1 MSENEAVV
9 YPPLYG
15 KTSTGKTKVW
25 YARVLTNSSGH
36 GISEIRHGQK
46 DGALQ
51 TTLRVVETG
60 KNIGKKNET
69 TPLNQAIS
77 ETKRKWVD
85 KKDKEGYVEDESQL
99 DAKEQDS
106 GAEKETAIISATIY
120 PMLAKV
126 YDSKKTSK
134 NGITFPCFVQPKLDG
149 LRCVMYKGVTGKI
162 VAQSRTGG
170 VFEFMDHIIGEVAC
184 ILNNN
189 PNLILDGE
197 LYTTEIPFENLA
209 GLIKKKHASS
219 EDLKQIQLIDYH
231 VYDLI
236 DLQNAS
242 IKFSERTSFLNFLV
256 KSSFKHVK
264 FVKTCSVPSHAEFY
278 EKFQEF
284 IAEGYEGAM
293 LRNSNGLY
301 KQNNR
306 SSDLQ
311 KYKEFQEE
319 EYKIVGFT
327 QGEGRDEGTVIWI
340 CEIADG
346 TKFNVRPRGT
356 VEHRKEL
363 FNNAPNSIGSALT
376 VIFQELSKFGVP
388 RFPVGKSIRYGF

>member
-1 MSENEAVV
+1 MSETEVIV

-51 TTLRVVETG
+51 TSLKVVDTG

-69 TPLNQAIS
+69 TPINQCIS
-77 ETKRKWVD
+77 ETKRKWLD
-85 KKDKEGYVEDESQL
+85 KKEKEGYVEDELQ
-99 DAKEQDS
+99 ETQDS
-106 GAEKETAIISATIY
+106 VVVENMQISITTTIY
-120 PMLAKV
+120 PMLAKT
-126 YDSKKTSK
+126 YDSKKVTKS
-134 NGITFPCFVQPKLDG
+134 GITFPCFVQPKLDG
-149 LRCVMYKGVTGKI
+149 LRCIMYKNSSGKI
-162 VAQSRTGG
+162 IAQSRTGG
-170 VFEFMDHIIGEVAC
+170 VFEFMDHIIGEVSH
-184 ILNNN
+184 ILNSH
-189 PNLILDGE
+189 PNIVLDGE

-209 GLIKKKHASS
+209 GLIKMKHVKGD
-219 EDLKQIQLIDYH
+219 DLKKIQLIEYH

-236 DLQNAS
+236 DIYNSTTTFANRITLLAA
-242 IKFSERTSFLNFLV
+242 LV
-256 KSSFKHVK
+256 NPSFKKVK
-264 FVKTCSVPSHAEFY
+264 LVKTCTVVSHEEFY
-278 EKFQEF
+278 DKFQEF

-293 LRNSNGLY
+293 LRNSTGVY

-319 EYKIVGFT
+319 EYKIVDYT
-327 QGEGRDEGTVIWI
+327 QGDGRDEGTVIWI
-340 CEIADG
+340 CETSDG
-346 TKFNVRPRGT
+346 TKFHVRPRGT

-363 FNNAPNSIGSALT
+363 FNNASKSIGSALT

-388 RFPVGKSIRYGF
+388 RFPVGKSIREGF

>member
-1 MSENEAVV
+1 
-9 YPPLYG
+9 
-15 KTSTGKTKVW
+15 
-25 YARVLTNSSGH
+25 
-36 GISEIRHGQK
+36 
-46 DGALQ
+46 LQ

-69 TPLNQAIS
+69 TPLNQSIS
-77 ETKRKWVD
+77 ETKRKWID
-85 KKDKEGYVEDESQL
+85 KKEKEGYVEDESQL
-99 DAKEQDS
+99 E
-106 GAEKETAIISATIY
+106 EKEKEKTKDNEEKDISTGVTATIY

-149 LRCVMYKGVTGKI
+149 LRCVMYQGADGKI

-170 VFEFMDHIIGEVAC
+170 VFQFMDHIISEVSS
-184 ILNNN
+184 IINNN
-189 PNLILDGE
+189 PHIILDGE

-209 GLIKKKHASS
+209 GLIKKKRATR
-219 EDLKQIQLIDYH
+219 EDLKQIQLIEYH
-231 VYDLI
+231 VYDFI
-236 DLQNAS
+236 DLQNQAVE
-242 IKFSERTSFLNFLV
+242 FSTRTAFLNLLA
-256 KSSFKHVK
+256 KSSFKHIK
-264 FVKTCSVPSHAEFY
+264 FVKTCTVPSHAEFY

-293 LRNSNGLY
+293 LRNSSGVY

-319 EYKIVGFT
+319 EYKIVDYT

-340 CEIADG
+340 CETLDG
-346 TKFNVRPRGT
+346 TRFNVRPRGT

-363 FNNAPNSIGSALT
+363 FNNASKSIGSALT

-388 RFPVGKSIRYGF
+388 RFPVGKSIRDGF